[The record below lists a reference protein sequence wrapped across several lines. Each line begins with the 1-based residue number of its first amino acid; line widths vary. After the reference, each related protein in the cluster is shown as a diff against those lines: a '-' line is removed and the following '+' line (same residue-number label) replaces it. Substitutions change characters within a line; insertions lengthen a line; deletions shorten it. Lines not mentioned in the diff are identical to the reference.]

1 MRTFNL
7 LPERHRRLAG
17 AVALAVLSCG
27 YLLPTAIVLY
37 RRRMNRFDRAA
48 FFVLNLG
55 SGWTG
60 IGWLAS
66 LGIAFSTDDGPQPPA
81 YRRKEAVCPRCTGR
95 PARAASRAALGAP
108 GRVSAPRP
116 VSRPARLVA
125 RLMEEPRPRSSP
137 DLAARL
143 RYVRVPQQSVSR
155 ELMMAARHAR
165 EVESWEAQK
174 ARLEAEAADAG
185 LTIRLSRLELL
196 VLLDLGPTERAQY
209 WRQRRR
215 LA

>member
-7 LPERHRRLAG
+7 LPARHRRLAC

-27 YLLPTAIVLY
+27 YLLPTAVMLY

-48 FFVLNLG
+48 LFVLNLG

-66 LGIAFSTDDGPQPPA
+66 LGIALWTDDGPQPPA
-81 YRRKEAVCPRCTGR
+81 HSPEEAVCPRCACR
-95 PARAASRAALGAP
+95 PAPAASRAARRAP
-108 GRVSAPRP
+108 ARVSEPRP

-125 RLMEEPRPRSSP
+125 RLLEERPREREP
-137 DLAARL
+137 AARL
-143 RYVRVPQQSVSR
+143 RYVRVPQQPVSR
-155 ELMMAARHAR
+155 ELVMAARHAR

-185 LTIRLSRLELL
+185 LTLRLSRLELL

-209 WRQRRR
+209 WRQRRL

>member
-1 MRTFNL
+1 MRTFQL
-7 LPERHRRLAG
+7 IHARHRRLAC

-27 YLLPTAIVLY
+27 YLLPTAIALY
-37 RRRMNRFDRAA
+37 RHRMNRFDRAA

-66 LGIAFSTDDGPQPPA
+66 LGIALWTDDGPQP
-81 YRRKEAVCPRCTGR
+81 EARHPDAACSRCASR
-95 PARAASRAALGAP
+95 PAPAASRAARRAQARLAD
-108 GRVSAPRP
+108 PRP

-125 RLMEEPRPRSSP
+125 RLMDSRPRRPSP
-137 DLAARL
+137 DPAARL
-143 RYVRVPQQSVSR
+143 RYVRVPQQPVSR
-155 ELMMAARHAR
+155 ELMAAARQAR
-165 EVESWEAQK
+165 ETESWEAQK

-185 LTIRLSRLELL
+185 VPLRLSRLELL

-209 WRQRRR
+209 WRQRRL

>member
-7 LPERHRRLAG
+7 LPERHRRLAC

-27 YLLPTAIVLY
+27 YLLPTAVVLY

-48 FFVLNLG
+48 LFVLNLG

-66 LGIAFSTDDGPQPPA
+66 LGIAYWSDDGPQQPA
-81 YRRKEAVCPRCTGR
+81 YRREEAVCPHCAGR
-95 PARAASRAALGAP
+95 PAPAASRAALGAP
-108 GRVSAPRP
+108 VRVSAPRP

-125 RLMEEPRPRSSP
+125 RLMDEPRPRSREP
-137 DLAARL
+137 AARL

-174 ARLEAEAADAG
+174 TRLEAEAAEAG

-209 WRQRRR
+209 WRQRRL